1 MYLATFNQYRLNML
15 FVIIGQSSNTLF
27 AYLGIWVLF
36 ERFGHLDG
44 WTFAEVALCFGIT
57 MTSFAATEFF
67 ARGFDM
73 FSNLVRSGDFD
84 RVLLRPRGTVLQVL
98 CSDIEFTRFGKLAVS
113 VSVLVYSIGNIA
125 ITWSALRIVTLAL
138 MLVCGVFIF
147 SGLFMIGA
155 AMCFWTVEGLEV
167 INIFTYGGNQLASYP
182 LTIYS
187 KWMRRFFTFIIP
199 FGCFNYL
206 PLMYLT
212 GRADN
217 PLYAFTPLL
226 GAAFLAPCLFV
237 WRIGVRRYLSTGN

>member
-36 ERFGHLDG
+36 ERFGNLDG
-44 WTFAEVALCFGIT
+44 WLFAEAALCFGIT

-84 RVLLRPRGTVLQVL
+84 RVMLRPRGTVLQVF

-113 VSVLVYSIGNIA
+113 VSVLAYSIGNIA

-155 AMCFWTVEGLEV
+155 AMCFWTIEGLEV

-182 LTIYS
+182 LTIYT
-187 KWMRRFFTFIIP
+187 KWMRRFFTFMIP

-226 GAAFLAPCLFV
+226 GAAFIVPCLLV
-237 WRIGVRRYLSTGN
+237 WRMGVRRYLSTGN